1 MVEIIL
7 RQEAI
12 NDLTDIWN
20 YTLREWSEDQA
31 DSYYNKMKLACKM
44 IRQNPNMGKKY
55 TEVQE
60 HLFGLKSGKHIIF
73 YHLISDSEI
82 EIIRILHE
90 RMDLKSKIEKQEVKR
105 NQLTEKA
112 FF

>member
-44 IRQNPNMGKKY
+44 IRQNPNIGKKY

-82 EIIRILHE
+82 ENIRILHE
-90 RMDLKSKIEKQEVKR
+90 RMDLKSKIEK
-105 NQLTEKA
+105 
-112 FF
+112 